1 MFHAPRPHYHHR
13 RRGRNDQGANI
24 SPMVIMLCAKVWQA
38 YQDSPVKPP
47 VTFAMAAYNIA
58 AHVYPALAMPF
69 SLGQVCFSTGAFW
82 AAWCARDLVEVAVRT
97 FGSVFTHADDMHLYW
112 NMGSLLVKG
121 VLLEDRLGSE
131 ALAVFVAFSIV
142 ASSGIQLVVAPFLA
156 RAFGYDCGCAVGF
169 SGVLFAMK
177 VVLNY
182 GDHAEGSNA
191 TSSVWGVRVAS
202 RHAHWLE
209 ILVSGY
215 LSPRSSLVG
224 HACGALAGMLWL
236 QLPLLH
242 ALVNSFKAGRAR
254 RAPARNRFTDGRG
267 TAGPAPAPRRPAPP
281 PAEDQPIPP
290 ANRDADEV
298 RRRRVARFG

>member
-24 SPMVIMLCAKVWQA
+24 SPMVIMLCMKVWQA

-47 VTFAMAAYNIA
+47 VTFAMVAYNIA

-69 SLGQVCFSTGAFW
+69 SLGEVCFSEGAFW
-82 AAWCARDLVEVAVRT
+82 AAWCARDLFEVAVRT

-121 VLLEDRLGSE
+121 VLLEQRLGSE
-131 ALAVFVAFSIV
+131 ALAVFVVFSIV

-182 GDHAEGSNA
+182 GDHAAGSNA

-224 HACGALAGMLWL
+224 HACGALAGMCWL

-242 ALVNSFKAGRAR
+242 ALVNSFK
-254 RAPARNRFTDGRG
+254 RAPARNRFTPARG
-267 TAGPAPAPRRPAPP
+267 TAGEPPRPPAPP

>member
-24 SPMVIMLCAKVWQA
+24 SPMVIMLCMKVWQA

-47 VTFAMAAYNIA
+47 VTFACVAYNIA

-131 ALAVFVAFSIV
+131 ALAVFVVFSIV

-182 GDHAEGSNA
+182 GDHAAGSDA

-224 HACGALAGMLWL
+224 HACGALAGMCWL

-242 ALVNSFKAGRAR
+242 ALVNSFK
-254 RAPARNRFTDGRG
+254 APARNRFTDGRG
-267 TAGPAPAPRRPAPP
+267 TAGPAPAPSAPAPP

>member
-1 MFHAPRPHYHHR
+1 M
-13 RRGRNDQGANI
+13 
-24 SPMVIMLCAKVWQA
+24 
-38 YQDSPVKPP
+38 
-47 VTFAMAAYNIA
+47 
-58 AHVYPALAMPF
+58 
-69 SLGQVCFSTGAFW
+69 
-82 AAWCARDLVEVAVRT
+82 
-97 FGSVFTHADDMHLYW
+97 
-112 NMGSLLVKG
+112 
-121 VLLEDRLGSE
+121 
-131 ALAVFVAFSIV
+131 
-142 ASSGIQLVVAPFLA
+142 VAPFLA

-182 GDHAEGSNA
+182 GDHAAGSDS

-242 ALVNSFKAGRAR
+242 ALVNSFKG
-254 RAPARNRFTDGRG
+254 APARNRFTDGRG
-267 TAGPAPAPRRPAPP
+267 TAGAPRRPAPP

>member
-1 MFHAPRPHYHHR
+1 
-13 RRGRNDQGANI
+13 
-24 SPMVIMLCAKVWQA
+24 
-38 YQDSPVKPP
+38 
-47 VTFAMAAYNIA
+47 
-58 AHVYPALAMPF
+58 
-69 SLGQVCFSTGAFW
+69 
-82 AAWCARDLVEVAVRT
+82 
-97 FGSVFTHADDMHLYW
+97 
-112 NMGSLLVKG
+112 
-121 VLLEDRLGSE
+121 
-131 ALAVFVAFSIV
+131 
-142 ASSGIQLVVAPFLA
+142 
-156 RAFGYDCGCAVGF
+156 
-169 SGVLFAMK
+169 MK

-182 GDHAEGSNA
+182 GDHAAGSDA
-191 TSSVWGVRVAS
+191 TSSVWGVRIAS

-242 ALVNSFKAGRAR
+242 ALVNSFK

-267 TAGPAPAPRRPAPP
+267 TAGAPRRPAPP